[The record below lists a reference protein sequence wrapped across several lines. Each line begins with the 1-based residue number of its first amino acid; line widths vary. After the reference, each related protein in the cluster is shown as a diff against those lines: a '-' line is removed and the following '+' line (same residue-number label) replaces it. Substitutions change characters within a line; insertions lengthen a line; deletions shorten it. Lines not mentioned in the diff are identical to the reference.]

1 MYDCFAWDE
10 PIFPANMGASYL
22 LRTKQ
27 LLVLFYCIVVTLN
40 VDRQRDAKFQ
50 LYSLDIE
57 RLEDAFPL
65 CACDP
70 VRDNFLLNK

>member
-65 CACDP
+65 CACDA